1 MEHPTYAVVD
11 IVALTL
17 AAALGLRE
25 PRDGPD
31 RHVYCPVGMGGDH
44 MKKMT
49 GARLLSGPTR
59 VIKTKARIARAQL
72 LMDAAR
78 EQASEM
84 AQKYEPLTATQ
95 RRRLAQ
101 LRSL

>member
-1 MEHPTYAVVD
+1 
-11 IVALTL
+11 
-17 AAALGLRE
+17 
-25 PRDGPD
+25 
-31 RHVYCPVGMGGDH
+31 

-49 GARLLSGPTR
+49 GARLFGGPTR
-59 VIKTKARIARAQL
+59 AIKTKARIARAQL
-72 LMDAAR
+72 LMAAAR

-84 AQKYEPLTATQ
+84 AQKYEPLTVTQ